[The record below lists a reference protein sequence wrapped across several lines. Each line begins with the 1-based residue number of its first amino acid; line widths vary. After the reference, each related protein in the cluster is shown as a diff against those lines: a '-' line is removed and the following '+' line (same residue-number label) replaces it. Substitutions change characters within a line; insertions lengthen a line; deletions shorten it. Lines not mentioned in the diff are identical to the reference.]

1 MFFDFPGSIVIILTS
16 KIKNLNAIGTCSS
29 ENIGLNNSKSLG
41 GKIGKFIQVA
51 Y

>member
-1 MFFDFPGSIVIILTS
+1 MFFDFPSSVVTIVTS

-29 ENIGLNNSKSLG
+29 ENIGLNHSKSLG